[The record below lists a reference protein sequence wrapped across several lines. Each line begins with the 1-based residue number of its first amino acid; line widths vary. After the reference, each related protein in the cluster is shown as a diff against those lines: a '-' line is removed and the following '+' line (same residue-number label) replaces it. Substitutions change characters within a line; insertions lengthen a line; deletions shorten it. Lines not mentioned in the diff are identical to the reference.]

1 MCYSIALLHNPVS
14 GGGRR
19 IGQLFNCLV
28 KKSERVL
35 ETSKRAVVLCNLFVG
50 LTLTYSHLSVTA
62 LIIPIVNDTT
72 KIMVNSTIIDLRR
85 FHASNHLR
93 NSCP

>member
-1 MCYSIALLHNPVS
+1 MLFDCLIAQSGLG